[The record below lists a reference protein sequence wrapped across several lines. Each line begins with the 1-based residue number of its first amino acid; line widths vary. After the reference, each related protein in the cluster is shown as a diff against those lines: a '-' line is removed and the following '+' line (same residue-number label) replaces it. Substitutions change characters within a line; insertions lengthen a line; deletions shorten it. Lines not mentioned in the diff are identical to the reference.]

1 VPPPPRWK
9 TRLRRLEKVFNARAA
24 SPRAKYWLLGSA
36 FALFV
41 VISVLSFRALPNGLH
56 FHWWV
61 LPVLMLVT
69 TPMTVAANSAE
80 YRVMGEMGGHHVG
93 WLDSA
98 RLTVIAGA
106 ANLLPLPGG
115 IVIRTQAL
123 RLKGSSYRRALAA
136 NAVAGITWVGTG
148 CVVIA
153 VLFFADASHRVP
165 SIVLM
170 IVGVACLIAVAVML
184 RRIDPTVAG
193 RLLTKFLIVE
203 TATVG
208 VSGLRMF
215 LAFKLI
221 GLSASPTQAVALT
234 ASLIIAAAL
243 GIFPAGLGIREV
255 LAGAIGTAVS
265 LSASESVAATASDRV
280 SAQAGLSVI
289 AFALLV
295 QERRRARKA
304 GSATE
309 QQAGTIKDELTQ
321 AISDPNVR
329 TVDLP

>member
-1 VPPPPRWK
+1 V
-9 TRLRRLEKVFNARAA
+9 LNARAA
-24 SPRAKYWLLGSA
+24 SPRAKHWVLGSA
-36 FALFV
+36 FVLFV
-41 VISVLSFRALPNGLH
+41 VISVLSFGALPHGLH

-61 LPVLMLVT
+61 LPVLVLVT
-69 TPMTVAANSAE
+69 TPMMVAANSAE
-80 YRVMGEMGGHHVG
+80 YRVMGEMSGYHVG

-98 RLTVIAGA
+98 RLTIIASA

-123 RLKGSSYRRALAA
+123 RHKGSSYRRALAA
-136 NAVAGITWVGTG
+136 NAVAGVTWAGTG

-153 VLFFADASHRVP
+153 ILLLAEASRRTAG
-165 SIVLM
+165 IVVM
-170 IVGVACLIAVAVML
+170 VVGIACLVVVAAML
-184 RRIDPTVAG
+184 RRMDRTVAG
-193 RLLTKFLIVE
+193 RLMAKFVVVE
-203 TATVG
+203 TATVA

-243 GIFPAGLGIREV
+243 GIFPAGLGIREL

-280 SAQAGLSVI
+280 SAQAGLSI
-289 AFALLV
+289 FALALFV
-295 QERRRARKA
+295 QARRHDRTA
-304 GSATE
+304 GSATGDE
-309 QQAGTIKDELTQ
+309 ASKIKDEMTR
-321 AISDPNVR
+321 AISDPNIR
-329 TVDLP
+329 AVDLP